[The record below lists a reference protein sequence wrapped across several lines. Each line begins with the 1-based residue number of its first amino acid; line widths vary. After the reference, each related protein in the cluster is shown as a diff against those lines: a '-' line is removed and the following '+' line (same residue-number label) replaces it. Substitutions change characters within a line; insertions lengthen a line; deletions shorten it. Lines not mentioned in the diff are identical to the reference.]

1 MKVSAMSSTESA
13 LDQLMF
19 EIGNAGRE
27 WSTAT
32 VLFHT
37 TLAERFGLNLTDW
50 KCAELLSREVMTA
63 GQLAAHTGLTTGA
76 ITGVIDRLEKAG
88 FARRV
93 ADPQDRRKVMIEA
106 LHERDEEVA
115 RFFGPLLQQ
124 MGALMAQ
131 YSVEELTLML
141 GFMRQSI
148 EITEQARR
156 HLTEK

>member
-1 MKVSAMSSTESA
+1 MSSDVLPPYA
-13 LDQLMF
+13 LMQ

-27 WSTAT
+27 WSTVT

-37 TLAERFGLNLTDW
+37 ALAERFGLNLTDW

-63 GQLAAHTGLTTGA
+63 GQLATQTGLTTGA
-76 ITGVIDRLEKAG
+76 ITGVIDRLEAAG

-115 RFFGPLLQQ
+115 RLFNPLLQR
-124 MGALMAQ
+124 MAELMSRYTEAD
-131 YSVEELTLML
+131 LMLML
-141 GFMRQSI
+141 GFMRHSI
-148 EITEQARR
+148 EITEQAKNE
-156 HLTEK
+156 LLAKK

>member
-1 MKVSAMSSTESA
+1 MSSSDLPLE
-13 LDQLMF
+13 QLMV

-32 VLFHT
+32 ILFHT
-37 TLAERFGLNLTDW
+37 ALAERFGLNLTDW

-76 ITGVIDRLEKAG
+76 ITGVIDRLEAAG

-93 ADPQDRRKVMIEA
+93 PDPHDRRKVMIEA
-106 LHERDEEVA
+106 LHERDGEIA
-115 RFFGPLLQQ
+115 ALFNPLLQQ
-124 MGALMAQ
+124 MAGLMAQ
-131 YSVEELTLML
+131 YSESDLRLML

-148 EITEQARR
+148 EITTQAKEEL
-156 HLTEK
+156 HQQKT